1 MHIFI
6 RVYLKHQKFSLFL
19 HKGAVWGSVF
29 GRAGVLCSV
38 GSVFVSRVHRM
49 DMGKKAVPAVCTAYE
64 NGSPFKTR
72 GRMEI

>member
-6 RVYLKHQKFSLFL
+6 RVYLKRQKFSLFL
-19 HKGAVWGSVF
+19 QKKAVWGSVF
-29 GRAGVLCSV
+29 GRARVLCSV
-38 GSVFVSRVHRM
+38 GSVFVSRVRRV
-49 DMGKKAVPAVCTAYE
+49 DVGKKAVLAVCTAYE